1 MGIGSVIMSRVS
13 TLVRASGVSLVTI
26 ATSHKSALFFAKCG
40 AVEINFTDNG
50 WGPGMHRVDME
61 LPL

>member
-1 MGIGSVIMSRVS
+1 MSRVS